1 MNHAYPES
9 THALLMRLRD
19 DPAAAGAELRALQDA
34 IPDVLTLIETDLE
47 IDRIRG
53 LQPDQVTADQ
63 RRDLLD
69 GQNWKRTDA
78 LNALSMKR

>member
-9 THALLMRLRD
+9 AHALLMRLRD
-19 DPAAAGAELRALQDA
+19 DPAGVAAELRALQDA
-34 IPDVLTLIETDLE
+34 IPDVLTLIEADLE

-53 LQPDQVTADQ
+53 LQPDQTSAEQ

-69 GQNWKRTDA
+69 GQNWKRSDA
-78 LNALSMKR
+78 LNSLTMRR

>member
-1 MNHAYPES
+1 MNGAYPES
-9 THALLMRLRD
+9 AHALLMRLRD
-19 DPAAAGAELRALQDA
+19 DPTGAAAELRALRDA
-34 IPDVLTLIETDLE
+34 IPDVLTLIEADLE

-53 LQPDQVTADQ
+53 LQPDQVSADQ

-69 GQNWKRTDA
+69 GQNWKRSDA